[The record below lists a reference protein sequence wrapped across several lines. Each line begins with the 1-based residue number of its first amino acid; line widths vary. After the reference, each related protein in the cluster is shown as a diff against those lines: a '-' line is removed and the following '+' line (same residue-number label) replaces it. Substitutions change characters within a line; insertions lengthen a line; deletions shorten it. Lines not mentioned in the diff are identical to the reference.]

1 MMVSSEG
8 DSSSRFEKSLGLL
21 TTKFVTLLQEADG
34 GILDLKVAA
43 DTLNVKQK
51 RRIYDITNVLEG
63 IGLIEKKNKNCIQW
77 RGAVPGSN
85 TQESVDRLA
94 VLKEENEKLE
104 EFEKVIDQHKSWVHQ
119 SIKNITEDSTNEKA
133 LYVTHEDICES
144 FEGDTLLAI
153 QAPNGSQLE
162 VPIPEQSG
170 LKKKYQIHLK
180 STEGQIY
187 VLLVN
192 KDPDSDHPVAVQV
205 PPPKDIA
212 EAIEKASENIERSV
226 SQKDKFEAAHDQETS
241 EPPANK
247 RVKLSH
253 DTESEVESILS
264 GKVLDTD
271 IPGLEEFMSS
281 EIFGP
286 LMRLSP
292 PPCERD
298 YFFNLD
304 ENEGVCDLFD
314 VM

>member
-1 MMVSSEG
+1 MMAPDL

-104 EFEKVIDQHKSWVHQ
+104 EFEKVIDQHKSWVQQ

-133 LYVTHEDICES
+133 LYVTHEDICGS

-212 EAIEKASENIERSV
+212 DALEKVQSSESSSPDDNSRQVGRKSKAVSSISDNVESSKKFKLDPEASEV
-226 SQKDKFEAAHDQETS
+226 
-241 EPPANK
+241 
-247 RVKLSH
+247 
-253 DTESEVESILS
+253 DTILS
-264 GKVLDTD
+264 GKVLD
-271 IPGLEEFMSS
+271 
-281 EIFGP
+281 
-286 LMRLSP
+286 
-292 PPCERD
+292 
-298 YFFNLD
+298 
-304 ENEGVCDLFD
+304 
-314 VM
+314 